1 MKFKYYM
8 RGFGAGLIA
17 ATIILMIAGKVDDN
31 NKSLSA
37 DKKQTDS
44 TGSVIA
50 FTTESSTEDKS
61 QSETEEQ
68 TETQKQENTSTKEI
82 IISETKATHVAEENT
97 TQRPTVRITTG
108 DGSGETELILCIQQ
122 DMIKKCAMAHTD
134 LNLEIHMRQLPK
146 QLLRQNKKTLAIY
159 CMY

>member
-68 TETQKQENTSTKEI
+68 TETPVSYTHLTLPTTSR
-82 IISETKATHVAEENT
+82 V
-97 TQRPTVRITTG
+97 
-108 DGSGETELILCIQQ
+108 
-122 DMIKKCAMAHTD
+122 
-134 LNLEIHMRQLPK
+134 
-146 QLLRQNKKTLAIY
+146 
-159 CMY
+159 